1 MRQSY
6 NSRLPRLNSSEILS
20 KSVICLA
27 LTLLCLGVISCR
39 KAATATVDHVASR
52 PAKEAITEADAL
64 YAQRTSLVKVRQ
76 AVVALR
82 QAQADDS
89 TNYDLAWR
97 LAKYNYYL
105 GAHSPE
111 STEKAKAF
119 HDGIEAGKLA
129 VQLQSDKVEGHFWLG
144 ANYGGEA
151 QLSTLGGLAQVDTI
165 RTEMETV
172 LKIDEKYQAGSAYVG
187 LGQLYLE
194 APRIFGGDVN
204 KAISYLEKGIK
215 VGPDNAIMHSKL
227 AAAYA
232 AAHRNEDARKQ
243 IDVLLAMKPAPEY
256 QAEYD
261 DAIAEAKKIQEKIK

>member
-1 MRQSY
+1 MTQPY
-6 NSRLPRLNSSEILS
+6 NSPARTVRSSEILR
-20 KSVICLA
+20 KFAICGA
-27 LTLLCLGVISCR
+27 LTVLCLSAISCR
-39 KAATATVDHVASR
+39 KAATASADHVANR
-52 PAKEAITEADAL
+52 PTGEALTEADAL
-64 YAQRTSLVKVRQ
+64 YTKRTDLTKVRQ
-76 AVVALR
+76 AIVALR
-82 QAQADDS
+82 QAQADDAA
-89 TNYDLAWR
+89 NYDLAWR

-105 GAHSPE
+105 GAHTPE

-129 VQLQSDKVEGHFWLG
+129 VQLRTDKVEGHFWLG
-144 ANYGGEA
+144 ANYGGNA
-151 QLSTLGGLAQVDTI
+151 QISTLGGLAEVDDI

-172 LKIDEKYQAGSAYVG
+172 LKLDEKYQAGSAYVG

-204 KAISYLEKGIK
+204 KAINYLEKGIK

-232 AAHRNEDARKQ
+232 AAHRDEDARKQ
-243 IDVLLAMKPAPEY
+243 IEVLMAMKPAPEY

-261 DAIAEAKKIQEKIK
+261 DAVAEAKKIQEKIK